1 MPLGNAT
8 DLSYCFLPCGLHTE
22 KDPSFFVESFLLE
35 NIATSCLFW
44 GMFHFASTMREK
56 EKLYCDHDLKLAQAL
71 MLWLSKTLIN
81 GLNFKWTTSRTV
93 SYASI
98 QVCAL
103 GVLLNEDLDIRTLL
117 KDGRKLVCARY
128 ICHQIKM
135 YWKRAPEK
143 RVLWWAKLKIAMT
156 GIQTQ
161 LFPSWLANGK
171 TKGLLET

>member
-128 ICHQIKM
+128 ICHQLRCIGKELQ
-135 YWKRAPEK
+135 KRGSYGE
-143 RVLWWAKLKIAMT
+143 LNLKL
-156 GIQTQ
+156 Q
-161 LFPSWLANGK
+161 WLASKLSFFHPGWPMARRK
-171 TKGLLET
+171 DC